1 MISMIEHIEYLMSC
15 NDCVIVP
22 GWGAL
27 IAQYEPS
34 AANEAAGVINK
45 PRRCVSFNASVSHN
59 DGLLA
64 QSIVRRDGVTY
75 DEAMKSIASH
85 VALYRQ
91 LLEGGEEVPFGKL
104 GFFKLNSDSKIEFTP
119 FYHASA
125 NDEFFGLKSIK
136 MQPLAALQQAA
147 QQSAADAT
155 RSDDDT
161 PAKVISFDEPS
172 RARLLMRS
180 YMRIAASIIVLLGL
194 YFMLSTPVAVDFSQQ
209 DTASLSIPQIKQ
221 QPRQTIKRTAAAP
234 KQQTTAAVKEQQ
246 GNSGENQFGNGRYY
260 LIVSTFRT
268 KAQAEKYVAAHTDL
282 NAGIRL
288 KGNTYRVYVARSNDY
303 CELIKDIDS
312 LPAAYQN
319 AWVSD

>member
-1 MISMIEHIEYLMSC
+1 MIEHIEYLMSC

-34 AANEAAGVINK
+34 TANEAAGVINK

-64 QSIVRRDGVTY
+64 QSMVRRDGITY
-75 DEAMKSIASH
+75 DEAMKTIASH
-85 VALYRQ
+85 VTLYRQ
-91 LLEGGEEVPFGKL
+91 LLDGGEEVPFGKL
-104 GFFKLNSDSKIEFTP
+104 GFFKLNSDSKVEFTP

-147 QQSAADAT
+147 QQSAADAGHD
-155 RSDDDT
+155 S
-161 PAKVISFDEPS
+161 PARVISFVDEKPS
-172 RARLLMRS
+172 RANLFVRS

-194 YFMLSTPVAVDFSQQ
+194 YCMLSTPVAVDFSHQ

-221 QPRQTIKRTAAAP
+221 QPRQTIKRAAAP
-234 KQQTTAAVKEQQ
+234 AQKPTAQEKQSNINESQLGT
-246 GNSGENQFGNGRYY
+246 GRYY
-260 LIVSTFRT
+260 LIVSTFKT
-268 KAQAEKYVAAHTDL
+268 KAQAEKYIAAHTDI

-303 CELIKDIDS
+303 CQLIKDIDN

>member
-1 MISMIEHIEYLMSC
+1 MIEHIEYLMSC

-34 AANEAAGVINK
+34 TANEAAGIINK
-45 PRRCVSFNASVSHN
+45 PRRCVGFNASVSHN

-64 QSIVRRDGVTY
+64 QSMVRRDGVTY
-75 DEAMKSIASH
+75 DEAMKTIASH

-104 GFFKLNSDSKIEFTP
+104 GFFKLNSDSKVEFTP

-147 QQSAADAT
+147 QQSTADAANQP
-155 RSDDDT
+155 SS
-161 PAKVISFDEPS
+161 VISFVDEKPS
-172 RARLLMRS
+172 RANLFVRS

-194 YFMLSTPVAVDFSQQ
+194 FCMLSTPVAVDFSHQ
-209 DTASLSIPQIKQ
+209 DTASLSVPQIKQ
-221 QPRQTIKRTAAAP
+221 QPRQTIKRVAAP
-234 KQQTTAAVKEQQ
+234 ALQPTVKEEQC
-246 GNSGENQFGNGRYY
+246 NSAESQLGSGRYY
-260 LIVSTFRT
+260 LIVSTFKT
-268 KAQAEKYVAAHTDL
+268 KAQAEKYIAAHTDI

-303 CELIKDIDS
+303 CELIKDIDN

>member
-1 MISMIEHIEYLMSC
+1 MIEHIEYLMSC

-85 VALYRQ
+85 VTLYRQ
-91 LLEGGEEVPFGKL
+91 LLESGEEVPFGKL
-104 GFFKLNSDSKIEFTP
+104 GFFKLNSDSKVEFTP

-136 MQPLAALQQAA
+136 MQPLATLQQAA
-147 QQSAADAT
+147 QQSAADAS
-155 RSDDDT
+155 RE
-161 PAKVISFDEPS
+161 PARVISFVDEKPS
-172 RARLLMRS
+172 RANLFVRS

-194 YFMLSTPVAVDFSQQ
+194 YCMLSTPVAVDFSQQ

-221 QPRQTIKRTAAAP
+221 QPRQAIKRVAAVP
-234 KQQTTAAVKEQQ
+234 KQQATAVKEQPD
-246 GNSGENQFGNGRYY
+246 NSGESQFGNGRYY

-268 KAQAEKYVAAHTDL
+268 KAQAEKYVATNTDVS
-282 NAGIRL
+282 AGIRL

-303 CELIKDIDS
+303 CKLIKDIDN

>member
-1 MISMIEHIEYLMSC
+1 MIEHIEYLMSC

-34 AANEAAGVINK
+34 TANEAAGVINK

-64 QSIVRRDGVTY
+64 QSMVRRDGVTY
-75 DEAMKSIASH
+75 DEAIKTITSH
-85 VALYRQ
+85 VTLYRQ

-104 GFFKLNSDSKIEFTP
+104 GFFKLNSDSKVEFTP

-147 QQSAADAT
+147 QQSAAD
-155 RSDDDT
+155 REQ
-161 PAKVISFDEPS
+161 PARVISFVDEKPS
-172 RARLLMRS
+172 RANLFVRS

-194 YFMLSTPVAVDFSQQ
+194 YCMLSTPVAVDFSHQ

-221 QPRQTIKRTAAAP
+221 QPRQTIKRVAAP
-234 KQQTTAAVKEQQ
+234 AQQPSVKEEQSSSAESQ
-246 GNSGENQFGNGRYY
+246 LGSGRYY
-260 LIVSTFRT
+260 LIVSTFKT
-268 KAQAEKYVAAHTDL
+268 KAQAEKYIATHTDV

-303 CELIKDIDS
+303 CQLIKDIDN